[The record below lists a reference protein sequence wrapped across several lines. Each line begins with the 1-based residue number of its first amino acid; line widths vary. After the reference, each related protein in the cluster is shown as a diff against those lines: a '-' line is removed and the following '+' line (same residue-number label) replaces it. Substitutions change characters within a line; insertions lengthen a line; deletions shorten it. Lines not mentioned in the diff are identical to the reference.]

1 VGQLLADGPDLT
13 PGVTRLIGE
22 NGSGESTIVEALAQ
36 AFFLRAEPMHSLFSY
51 LEQDPGQNSAER
63 PFRDMSHGESF
74 LAREDGQVV
83 VATHS
88 PARGA
93 AGGFGSGAGTWAT
106 RHLLD

>member
-13 PGVTRLIGE
+13 SGVTRLIGE
-22 NGSGESTIVEALAQ
+22 NGS
-36 AFFLRAEPMHSLFSY
+36 
-51 LEQDPGQNSAER
+51 
-63 PFRDMSHGESF
+63 GESF

-93 AGGFGSGAGTWAT
+93 AGGFWSGAGTWAT

>member
-1 VGQLLADGPDLT
+1 
-13 PGVTRLIGE
+13 
-22 NGSGESTIVEALAQ
+22 
-36 AFFLRAEPMHSLFSY
+36 
-51 LEQDPGQNSAER
+51 
-63 PFRDMSHGESF
+63 MSHGESF

-93 AGGFGSGAGTWAT
+93 AGGFWSGAGTWAT